1 MTFRKLRWFYALSA
15 LVTSLSTSCAGGKP
29 SVVQTGP
36 DFRSGAHRIGVVGL
50 FRNGRLD
57 QGTWQF
63 IAARVVSGLGSTN
76 CDSAFSRALREAE
89 PDTYA
94 ALDRRIKEEGL
105 NNEALTLLVPYTE
118 ADLVLIVDARD
129 PKRRLPRERKDPTD
143 LPGRPTRSG
152 HVRNATHR
160 SDPEQPTVANGSG
173 YALTASLYS
182 PSQQKLVA
190 RVDTHDSVTIEGA
203 ADELARN
210 MAPLLGGSS
219 CARWKWLDRWVA
231 PQNPAAATGPA
242 GAPDAAPTAPPD
254 ATASPGLSG
263 QAGAPGE

>member
-1 MTFRKLRWFYALSA
+1 MTSRKSRWFGALAVAMASVA
-15 LVTSLSTSCAGGKP
+15 TSCAGGKA

-36 DFRSGAHRIGVVGL
+36 EFKVGAHRIGVVGL

-57 QGTWQF
+57 QATWQY
-63 IAARVVSGLGSTN
+63 IASRVVSPLGSTN

-118 ADLVLIVDARD
+118 ADLLLIVDARD
-129 PKRRLPRERKDPTD
+129 PKRRAPRERKDPTD

-152 HVRNATHR
+152 HARNATHR
-160 SDPEQPTVANGSG
+160 SDPEQSTLSNGSG

-182 PSQQKLVA
+182 PAQQKLVA

-219 CARWKWLDRWVA
+219 CARWKWLDRWTQPELQA
-231 PQNPAAATGPA
+231 PTSQPADAR
-242 GAPDAAPTAPPD
+242 GAEPTAPPD
-254 ATASPGLSG
+254 AAATRDAG